1 MQRNILGTRIP
12 AGMHDFLPA
21 ELGILEKLEGKLL
34 DRLRRWGYQKVL
46 TPALEYAAC
55 VQPELDKDD
64 ELYKFF
70 DRQGHILALRPEFT
84 TPIARM
90 VGARLRTLSLP
101 LRFCYAGDVYRSS
114 SAQYREFRQVGV
126 ELIGSGSAL
135 ADAEVIALAAEG
147 MRELGVADCQLNL
160 GHMGIFMGLMSE
172 LGVPSEVQGALEE
185 KLARKDLVGI
195 ESLVRQSDLSDQAK
209 EILLKLPYLHGGEE
223 ILDELVRFSKQA
235 EIREAVN
242 GLREVYGYL
251 KDFGVQD
258 MVALDLGILRG
269 FSYYTGVIFEGYVPG
284 VGFPVV
290 EGGRYDALYGDF
302 GFPQPATGFAIHLGS
317 LLGLFPHDG
326 LEPAGVL
333 VYGADRSEVI
343 RRAQA
348 LRSEG
353 KRVEMAF
360 EVVSP
365 EVEERWVEEKNISR
379 VEKV

>member
-1 MQRNILGTRIP
+1 MQRSVLGTRIP
-12 AGMHDFLPA
+12 AGMHDFLPG
-21 ELGILEKLEGKLL
+21 ELGMLEKLEGQLL
-34 DRLRRWGYQKVL
+34 ERFLRWGYQKVL

-101 LRFCYAGDVYRSS
+101 LRLCYAGDVYRNS

-126 ELIGSGSAL
+126 ELVGSASAL

-172 LGVPSEVQGALEE
+172 LGVPAEVQGALEE

-251 KDFGVQD
+251 RDFGVQD

-284 VGFPVV
+284 VGFPVL

-317 LLGLFPHDG
+317 LLGLFSLNG
-326 LEPAGVL
+326 LETAGVL

-353 KRVEMAF
+353 KHVEMAF
-360 EVVSP
+360 EVLSP
-365 EVEERWVEEKNISR
+365 EVVERWLDEKHIVR